1 MLQNLLNRLRNM
13 LHSSEPIQQ
22 ELVGIDVSHNYVR
35 AIQLTKKNNQWSI
48 TKLASKTIQDIGDD
62 PASKER
68 EVIKLLKNIKLEQ
81 KFETN
86 NAAVSIPVSSAIV
99 QVLQIPY
106 LEETELNA
114 AVSNGSLWENSINLP
129 GELSE
134 YSIFWQVIKKTPEKN
149 QMSLLFVASRIDEI
163 EKHCDLIRSAGF
175 EPLIVD
181 VRCFALRNVLKTYS
195 DIETPPLSIFL
206 EISADENYAVFIYD
220 NLPFIYDIFVSEED
234 KAALKQGGKL
244 LTEELFNRIGSQ
256 LRTAVASFLKQSS
269 VPGIEKIDFVSS
281 LPNFDLILK
290 GLKKE
295 VVEFKLEGLNPLTHV
310 RIPPQ
315 LEERVKTEK
324 NISSLAVSTGLATRQ
339 LDIFGYFK
347 FITAVSNINLLPN
360 RQEVMEKQKQ
370 KAETSN
376 VIKKAYWS
384 SIGVTSF
391 LSIIYLIL
399 LNMAPSAN
407 TINALQEKANT
418 LEAQYSIDN
427 TNYEALKYSAETL
440 SRVNTKIIDI
450 SFLQALPKG
459 AFIIELNQKK
469 KDLSEISLKSTNPGL
484 ASSLIAE
491 MAPRFKNVKLNGVEG
506 SANDGFQISK
516 ITYKID

>member
-1 MLQNLLNRLRNM
+1 MLQTILNQLRNM
-13 LHSSEPIQQ
+13 LHSSEPVQQ
-22 ELVGIDVSHNYVR
+22 ELIGIDVSHNYVR
-35 AIQLTKKNNQWSI
+35 AVQLTKKNNLWSM
-48 TKLASKTIQDIGDD
+48 TKLASKAIQDIDD
-62 PASKER
+62 NPANKEK
-68 EVIKLLKNIKLEQ
+68 EIIKLLKNIKLEQ

-99 QVLQIPY
+99 QVLQIPF
-106 LEETELNA
+106 LEDTELNA
-114 AVSNGSLWENSINLP
+114 AISNGSLWENSINLP

-134 YSIFWQVIKKTPEKN
+134 YSIFWQVIRKTPEKN

-195 DIETPPLSIFL
+195 DVETPLLSIFL
-206 EISADENYAVFIYD
+206 EISGDENYAVFIYD

-234 KAALKQGGKL
+234 KGSLKQGGKV
-244 LTEELFNRIGSQ
+244 LTEEVFNRIGSQ
-256 LRTAVASFLKQSS
+256 LRTAVASFLKQSD

-315 LEERVKTEK
+315 LEERIKTEK

-347 FITAVSNINLLPN
+347 FVTAVSNINLLPN
-360 RQEVMEKQKQ
+360 RQEVIEKEKH
-370 KAETSN
+370 KAETSDT
-376 VIKKAYWS
+376 IKKAYWA
-384 SIGVTSF
+384 SIGVTSV
-391 LSIIYLIL
+391 LAVIYLII
-399 LNMAPSAN
+399 LNMAPSTN
-407 TINALQEKANT
+407 TITALQEQANT
-418 LEAQYSIDN
+418 LETQYTKDK
-427 TNYEALKYSAETL
+427 TNYDALKYGADTL
-440 SRVNTKIIDI
+440 TRINKKIIDI
-450 SFLQALPKG
+450 SFLQALPRG
-459 AFIIELNQKK
+459 AFIVELNQRKK
-469 KDLSEISLKSTNPGL
+469 ESSEISLKSTNPGL
-484 ASSLIAE
+484 ASSLISE
-491 MAPRFKNVKLNGVEG
+491 MSPRFKNVKLNGVEG